1 MASSTKMLETEMKI
15 QQAFMTLMHQEGF
28 GKLSVQQLAKLAGIS
43 RGTFYLHYFDKY
55 DLLAHYEDEMIG
67 HVKSIF
73 AHFPKPL
80 QAKRAANLLPERDA
94 FFQLFKYLY
103 RQRDLA
109 VLLLN
114 ENQTQ
119 LTAKVKQLVV
129 ELLRQGGSELVA
141 DDRDVPSDYAQEIV
155 SQGVVDLIVYWL
167 NQTPVRSP
175 ESVYSIF
182 RTTRHLTP
190 EQLTA
195 RR

>member
-1 MASSTKMLETEMKI
+1 MRMVINSMFMEVDAMASSTKMLETEMKI

-80 QAKRAANLLPERDA
+80 QAKRAANPLPERDA

-103 RQRDLA
+103 RY
-109 VLLLN
+109 
-114 ENQTQ
+114 
-119 LTAKVKQLVV
+119 
-129 ELLRQGGSELVA
+129 
-141 DDRDVPSDYAQEIV
+141 P
-155 SQGVVDLIVYWL
+155 LIL
-167 NQTPVRSP
+167 K
-175 ESVYSIF
+175 SIF
-182 RTTRHLTP
+182 SFICKNSTKLRVTLSRMFCEKKFCMILCSPSTTLKYNRL
-190 EQLTA
+190 
-195 RR
+195 